1 MKESRV
7 LMADYH
13 PHDRVW
19 LHQQTRRLIPEIR
32 DHVINSYSAE
42 YRAGSRRD
50 ANLWMLGLADRLE
63 EKGVQ
68 HLSNDDDNIRAAAKL
83 ASQRGRVIAEGL
95 PPIVAYEKLCDLCL
109 DYSVEPPVLTVGSKK
124 ADFVTIGRA
133 SIIAVKKLSSE
144 KWWRAQLRKAHARG
158 LEAESINL
166 GMVSKKAGIYCSDIT
181 LKTRRQQ
188 RARNRELADLIQMV
202 CKETG
207 EAVRLAEIIE
217 HSLANPSV
225 RRSELMVRIRGF
237 DDYAVKYG
245 HTALFFT
252 LTLPSKYHRFTTV
265 EGPYGKRQM
274 VDNPKWKKGELSP
287 REGQD
292 QLTSIWRA
300 IRSKLKRD
308 GLPVYGFRVAEPHH
322 DGCPHWHMLFFM
334 QPDHV
339 DDVKEIIRSYALKED
354 GDEPGAKEYRLK
366 VEVIDP
372 AKGSATGYIAK
383 YIAKS
388 IDGFAID
395 ADLFGNDP
403 KLAAE
408 RIEAWARRWGI
419 RQFQQIGGPPVGLW
433 RLLRKIDR
441 IPGGLPDVLMKTH
454 SAADKPDYCA
464 FLEALGG
471 PLVPRSKLP
480 LKVAKWKKSYV
491 TEFNAHG
498 DIKPPKVIGVDYGSG
513 VMPVRQDEWIAEVK
527 ENEARQADID
537 FEGNSGFKTAVRNG
551 SINIRRV
558 GTSTRGQVGFYSGLG
573 YDRDSSD
580 AKAAKG
586 LAFKWDWYVNR
597 DEIDYPVAWNKP
609 PVCPLPGYD
618 FKTVF
623 EGVASEQSGAA
634 SSFLGCGEAAPPW
647 SSVNNCTRQSCE
659 GVENDESS
667 TTTGEGVRA
676 GVENYPDVYQSGGGW
691 PDHGSGNRRDDTGG
705 G

>member
-1 MKESRV
+1 M
-7 LMADYH
+7 
-13 PHDRVW
+13 
-19 LHQQTRRLIPEIR
+19 IPEIR

-83 ASQRGRVIAEGL
+83 ASQRARVIAEGL

-109 DYSVEPPVLTVGSKK
+109 DYQVEPPVLTMGNKK
-124 ADFVTIGRA
+124 ADAVTIGRA

-274 VDNPKWKKGELSP
+274 VGNPKWKKGELSP

-354 GDEPGAKEYRLK
+354 GEEPGAKEYRLK

-433 RLLRKIDR
+433 RLLRRIDR
-441 IPGGLPDVLMKTH
+441 IPGGLPDVLMQAH

-513 VMPVRQDEWIAEVK
+513 VMPVRQDEWIAEVIGYEK
-527 ENEARQADID
+527 SLYRTECNSEGWIFTGGGSWDGEAIGGGH
-537 FEGNSGFKTAVRNG
+537 FEQKGGGAVAGGLEKGTRG
-551 SINIRRV
+551 SRAESRRV
-558 GTSTRGQVGFYSGLG
+558 EVSGDKNTWEKLG
-573 YDRDSSD
+573 RN
-580 AKAAKG
+580 KG
-586 LAFKWDWYVNR
+586 VAFKWDWYVNQ
-597 DEIDYPVAWNKP
+597 DEIDYPVAWHKP
-609 PVCPLPGYD
+609 PVCPLPGFN
-618 FKTVF
+618 FKSVF
-623 EGVASEQSGAA
+623 EEVASEQSGAA
-634 SSFLGCGEAAPPW
+634 SSFLGCGKAAPPW
-647 SSVNNCTRQSCE
+647 SSVNNCTRETRE
-659 GVENDESS
+659 GEKRSECIYSGIENRGGYHPHVPE
-667 TTTGEGVRA
+667 
-676 GVENYPDVYQSGGGW
+676 GGGGRENNRSRNRGN
-691 PDHGSGNRRDDTGG
+691 DHSGS
-705 G
+705 